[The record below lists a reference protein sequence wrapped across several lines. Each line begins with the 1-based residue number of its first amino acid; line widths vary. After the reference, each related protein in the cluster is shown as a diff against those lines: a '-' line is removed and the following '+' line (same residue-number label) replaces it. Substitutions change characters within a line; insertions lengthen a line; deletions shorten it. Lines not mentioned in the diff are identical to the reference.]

1 MATKKYPKTQ
11 EEAFEM
17 LDALLTDE
25 DKRFAL
31 KTLDDEEFA
40 SNQHF
45 GLGLWVRNN
54 WIYGGK
60 VENIVLIGAEFEL
73 ESGDSVPEAMLLGMS
88 PDDLSAKFVEL
99 YHKHLRESYEK

>member
-1 MATKKYPKTQ
+1 
-11 EEAFEM
+11 M

-25 DKRFAL
+25 EKKVAL
-31 KTLDDEEFA
+31 KTPDDAEFA

-60 VENIVLIGAEFEL
+60 VERSVLTGAGI
-73 ESGDSVPEAMLLGMS
+73 ESEPGKTVHEALLFGMTA
-88 PDDLSAKFVEL
+88 DDLSTKFVEL
-99 YHKHLRESYEK
+99 YHKHLREI